1 MPDAKLAVHLSRKVE
16 DLKAVR
22 LQGSTKS
29 LDQLTVAEL
38 VAMRPGGATEQSDA
52 YSVNAFTDNVSVST
66 TVRDAIVERWRGTE
80 GFDRGTVDDLAAIVP
95 GDDGRVCLG
104 WGYATGIEGGI
115 EAA

>member
-1 MPDAKLAVHLSRKVE
+1 MPDAKLAVHLSRKVD

-38 VAMRPGGATEQSDA
+38 VAMRPGGGTDQSDA

-66 TVRDAIVERWRGTE
+66 SSLVEQVGQIAKERAMRAEVEDARLKDLRGKI
-80 GFDRGTVDDLAAIVP
+80 GKIGTRP
-95 GDDGRVCLG
+95 GG
-104 WGYATGIEGGI
+104 
-115 EAA
+115 